1 MKKANQ
7 SKLEKMDK
15 IISVRMTDNDYGT
28 LLRISK
34 GKKSNVSDV
43 IRTVANVVIDL
54 AKKNN

>member
-28 LLRISK
+28 LLRIS
-34 GKKSNVSDV
+34 GLDPY
-43 IRTVANVVIDL
+43 
-54 AKKNN
+54 